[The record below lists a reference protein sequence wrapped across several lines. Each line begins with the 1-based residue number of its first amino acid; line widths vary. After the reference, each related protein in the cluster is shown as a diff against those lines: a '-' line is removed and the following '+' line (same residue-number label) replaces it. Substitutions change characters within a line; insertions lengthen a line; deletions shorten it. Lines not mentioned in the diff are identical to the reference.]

1 MVRVVPRKPNSQ
13 GTERRE
19 IVPTVVCGLDGSPG
33 ARSALRLAVEL
44 AKALRLRVV
53 AVHVVDSFG
62 GDQELDE
69 SPAILRRRAKA
80 ERLLANVLDEE
91 ELVGRV
97 DWRAEVG
104 DVAERLVAVA
114 EEERALVILLG
125 ARSKRKLPTSP
136 PSGLWQ
142 EIVRTCSVPVILV
155 PPQGE
160 LEVAPLRIVEP
171 SRVPSRVRLD
181 TKSDPSQP
189 SAGAALGTRS
199 T

>member
-44 AKALRLRVV
+44 AKAFRLRIV

-62 GDQELDE
+62 ADQELDE

-189 SAGAALGTRS
+189 SAGAALGARS